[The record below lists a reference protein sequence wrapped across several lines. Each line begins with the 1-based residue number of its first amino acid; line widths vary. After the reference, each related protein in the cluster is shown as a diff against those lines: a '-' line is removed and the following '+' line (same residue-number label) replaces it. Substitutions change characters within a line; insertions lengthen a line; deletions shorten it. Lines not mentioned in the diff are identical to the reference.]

1 MIRSFYIDNYRSVR
15 KLSIELERLN
25 VVFGPNGCGKSNI
38 YKAIHLIHGAAS
50 GQLSQWLSDEGG
62 IQKVMWAGD
71 RARGYAAAPRRLTL
85 GVETDGFEYEL
96 QVGFPEKLPYPSMFE
111 LDPIV
116 KEEQIWLSGFRRRPS
131 SSIMQRRNQTVFLNN
146 VHGEKVTHA
155 ATLYENESLFGQLG
169 EPHLYPEVS
178 SARETLRNWRFYH
191 EFDISK
197 GAGLRLPQVGY
208 RSPVL
213 GGDGL
218 NLAAAYQ
225 TIVEIGDGE
234 LLHTVLEEAFP
245 ECTFFCDSG
254 SGRFQMMMNRKGIN
268 RPLEAA
274 EFSDGTLRFLCLA
287 VALLSPRPPRFIAL
301 NEPENSLH
309 PRMLPALARLIA
321 EASRYTQIW
330 LTSHSPALAQ
340 LIEKHTPFTLYELAI
355 ENGETRVNRLS

>member
-1 MIRSFYIDNYRSVR
+1 MINSLYIDNYRSVR
-15 KLSIELERLN
+15 NLAIDLERLN

-38 YKAIHLIHGAAS
+38 YKAIHLIHGAAT
-50 GQLSQWLSDEGG
+50 GQLSRWLSEEGG
-62 IQKVMWAGD
+62 IQKAMWAGD
-71 RARGYAAAPRRLTL
+71 RAKGYANTPRRIRLA
-85 GVETDGFEYEL
+85 VETDDFEYEL
-96 QVGFPEKLPYPSMFE
+96 QVGFPDKLPYPTMFE
-111 LDPIV
+111 LDPVV

-131 SSIMQRRNQTVFLNN
+131 SSIMQRRNQTVFLHDVN
-146 VHGEKVTHA
+146 GEKVTHA
-155 ATLYENESLFGQLG
+155 ATLLENESLFGQLG

-191 EFDISK
+191 EFAISR

-208 RSPVL
+208 RSPIL

-218 NLAAAYQ
+218 NLAAAFQ

-234 LLHTVLEEAFP
+234 LLFAVLEEAFP
-245 ECTFFCDSG
+245 ECVFFCDNSG
-254 SGRFQMMMNRKGIN
+254 GRFQMMMNRQGIN
-268 RPLEAA
+268 RPLESA

-321 EASRYTQIW
+321 QASRYTQIW
-330 LTSHSPALAQ
+330 LTSHSPELAR
-340 LIEKHTPFTLYELAI
+340 LIEAHTSFTLYQLSI
-355 ENGETRVNRLS
+355 EHGETRVNRLA

>member
-1 MIRSFYIDNYRSVR
+1 MIKSLYIDNYRSVR
-15 KLSIELERLN
+15 KLSIDLGRLN

-38 YKAIHLIHGAAS
+38 YKAIHLIHGAGS
-50 GQLSQWLSDEGG
+50 GQLSHWLSDEGG
-62 IQKVMWAGD
+62 IQKAMWAGD
-71 RARGYAAAPRRLTL
+71 RARGYASAPRRLTL
-85 GVETDGFEYEL
+85 AVETETFEYEL
-96 QVGFPEKLPYPSMFE
+96 QVGFPEPLPYPTMFG

-116 KEEQIWLSGFRRRPS
+116 KEEQIWLSGYRRRPS
-131 SSIMQRRNQTVFLNN
+131 SSVMQRRNQTVFLNSVN
-146 VHGEKVTHA
+146 GEKVTHA

-213 GGDGL
+213 SGDGL
-218 NLAAAYQ
+218 NLAAAFQ
-225 TIVEIGDGE
+225 TLVEIGDSE
-234 LLHTVLEEAFP
+234 LMFTVLDEAFP
-245 ECTFFCDSG
+245 ECTFFCDNTG
-254 SGRFQMMMNRKGIN
+254 GRFQMMMNRLGIN

-274 EFSDGTLRFLCLA
+274 EFSDGTLRFLCLT
-287 VALLSPRPPRFIAL
+287 VALLSPRPPQFIAL

-309 PRMLPALARLIA
+309 PQMLPALARLIA

-330 LTSHSPALAQ
+330 LTSHSPELAT
-340 LIEKHTPFTLYELAI
+340 LIEKHTSFTLYELGI
-355 ENGETRVNRLS
+355 EKGETTMNQLA